1 MMRLL
6 KYLPLVILS
15 VFLAHIAGAEM
26 YQWVDSQGV
35 KHFTNSPPPEESRTG
50 SSWDEIK
57 SSGAEDSNLK
67 AREAAI
73 IKEGDAAN
81 RQKEIDAAAARQ
93 EKADQEKLDGLK
105 MEQEALGESISRKR
119 RYVKRRGK
127 TDINK
132 IKRLNAEIEALKQSP
147 NADPEKIKEL
157 EAEVQ
162 ETKDKFY
169 TKSGRGRKGTKQEV
183 ERHYQLEMEI
193 EREEAKQAA
202 EKKK

>member
-1 MMRLL
+1 MTRI
-6 KYLPLVILS
+6 KYLLLVILI
-15 VFLAHIAGAEM
+15 VCLPYIAGAEM
-26 YQWVDSQGV
+26 YQWVDGAGV
-35 KHFTNSPPPEESRTG
+35 KHYANSPPPEGTNAD
-50 SSWDEIK
+50 SSWGEVK
-57 SSGAEDSNLK
+57 SSGAEDDDLK

-73 IKEGDAAN
+73 VKEADAAN
-81 RQKEIDAAAARQ
+81 RQKEIDAASARQ

-105 MEQEALGESISRKR
+105 MEQEALGESISKKR

-132 IKRLNAEIEALKQSP
+132 IKRLNAEIEALKKDK

-193 EREEAKQAA
+193 EREEAKRAT
-202 EKKK
+202 EKEK

>member
-1 MMRLL
+1 MTRM
-6 KYLPLVILS
+6 KYLLLVILI
-15 VFLAHIAGAEM
+15 VCLPYNAGAEM
-26 YQWVDSQGV
+26 YQWVDEDGT
-35 KHFTNSPPPEESRTG
+35 KHFTNSPPPEGINADKSTV
-50 SSWDEIK
+50 EIK
-57 SSGAEDSNLK
+57 SGETEDQDLK

-73 IKEGDAAN
+73 IKEAEASQ
-81 RQKEIDAAAARQ
+81 RQAEIDAEKARQ

-105 MEQEALGESISRKR
+105 KEQEALGESISKKR

-132 IKRLNAEIEALKQSP
+132 INRLNREIEALKKDK
-147 NADPEKIKEL
+147 NADPEKINEL

-162 ETKDKFY
+162 ETKEKFY

-183 ERHYQLEMEI
+183 ERHYQLQMEI
-193 EREEAKQAA
+193 EREEARQAA